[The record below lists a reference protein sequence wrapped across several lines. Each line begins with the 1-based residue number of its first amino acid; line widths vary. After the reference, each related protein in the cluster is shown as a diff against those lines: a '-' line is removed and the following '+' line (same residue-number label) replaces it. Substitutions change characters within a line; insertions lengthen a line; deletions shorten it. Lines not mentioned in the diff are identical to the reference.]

1 MTTAV
6 QPESGARY
14 DVRTIVAGGVTLGVI
29 TAIGVAA
36 FALLSRAMAG
46 GFETAV
52 QSVLVLAGGAVF
64 AYVPAVCVRPRDADS
79 IAWAALVGLLGALV
93 FTVIDTAL
101 LRPLDLYHWTWDRI
115 GGGSG
120 FWYVPV
126 WWMGSAVLAWLGA
139 WIFAVVSRGEGAV
152 SVPATAGTTIGI
164 TVVLL
169 ALLVLTGIGPF
180 HPAMAALAFGLALVV
195 HVPLASMLA
204 RR

>member
-6 QPESGARY
+6 QPAPGVRS
-14 DVRTIVAGGVTLGVI
+14 DVRTIVGGGVKLGVI
-29 TAIGVAA
+29 TAIGVTA
-36 FALLSRAMAG
+36 FALLSRALAG
-46 GFETAV
+46 GGETAV
-52 QSVLVLAGGAVF
+52 QSALVLAGGMVC
-64 AYVPAVCVRPRDADS
+64 AYLPAAWVRPRDADS

-101 LRPLDLYHWTWDRI
+101 LRPLDLYHWRWDEI

-120 FWYVPV
+120 FWYIPV
-126 WWMGSAVLAWLGA
+126 WWMGAALLAWLGA
-139 WIFAVVSRGEGAV
+139 WIFATAGRGEGAA
-152 SVPATAGTTIGI
+152 SFPATAGMTVGI
-164 TVVLL
+164 AVALF

-180 HPAMAALAFGLALVV
+180 HAAIAALAYGLALVV